1 MILKVA
7 SGLGLV
13 ALSASLHAEGNL
25 EGTCNGTFNLQSQSR
40 GVLPVAITLVITAAK
55 DGQLQGKAS
64 RSHNGKAGQGCMGEY
79 KLEGTYQGDT
89 IEMKSAPGGPAG
101 DCAMEFHLVAEG
113 NRLKG
118 TMGKSEVDF
127 SK

>member
-13 ALSASLHAEGNL
+13 VLSASLHAEGNL
-25 EGTCNGTFNLQSQSR
+25 EGSYNGTFNLQTQSR
-40 GVLPVAITLVITAAK
+40 GVVPIAMTLVITTAK
-55 DGQLQGKAS
+55 DGRLQGKAS
-64 RSHNGKAGQGCMGEY
+64 RSHYGKAGQGCMGEY
-79 KLEGTYQGDT
+79 KLEGTYQGNM

-101 DCAMEFHLVAEG
+101 DCALELHLVAEG